1 MKRNG
6 TILYEC
12 ESWEMASEREL
23 FCFDFGM
30 QIKRRTNTDP
40 PESHYKFRKIILLPL
55 IYLGLQYEQN
65 VSEMTESSDN
75 ILV

>member
-1 MKRNG
+1 MVPFFTNVNPGKWQVKENYSAL
-6 TILYEC
+6 T
-12 ESWEMASEREL
+12 
-23 FCFDFGM
+23 FGM

-40 PESHYKFRKIILLPL
+40 PQSHYKFRKIILRPL

>member
-1 MKRNG
+1 MKING

-12 ESWEMASEREL
+12 ESWEMASETEL
-23 FCFDFGM
+23 FFDFGM

-40 PESHYKFRKIILLPL
+40 PESHHKFRKIILRPL
-55 IYLGLQYEQN
+55 IYLGQQKEQN
-65 VSEMTESSDN
+65 VSEMTGSSDN